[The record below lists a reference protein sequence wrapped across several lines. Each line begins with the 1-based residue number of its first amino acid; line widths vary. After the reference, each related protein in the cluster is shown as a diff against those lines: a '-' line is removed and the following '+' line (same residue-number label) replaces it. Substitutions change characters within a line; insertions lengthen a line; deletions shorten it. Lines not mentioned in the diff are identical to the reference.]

1 MKKGLK
7 SMAVV
12 SIIIASVLMILN
24 FSTDKGNEESN
35 DVVVNKEVVVPDTTS
50 TGKYEKFIINNAN
63 EMSDTYYDLTEHLDS
78 LNYSESW
85 VIKMTILIEKIRDLT
100 DEVILYDLDDV
111 PYEYEEMHELYL
123 LGAIEHNNA
132 MYLFVEGFN
141 DSDSDLIEESFESM
155 SKGNEYV
162 REAKALLKESNEM

>member
-12 SIIIASVLMILN
+12 SIIIASVLMMLN
-24 FSTDKGNEESN
+24 FSTNKGNEESD
-35 DVVVNKEVVVPDTTS
+35 DVIVNKEVVVPDTTS
-50 TGKYEKFIINNAN
+50 TGDYEEFIINNAN

-123 LGAIEHNNA
+123 LGAIEHNSA

-141 DSDSDLIEESFESM
+141 DSDSDLIKESFESM

>member
-1 MKKGLK
+1 
-7 SMAVV
+7 MAVV

-24 FSTDKGNEESN
+24 FSTNKGNEESD
-35 DVVVNKEVVVPDTTS
+35 DVIVNKEVVVPDTTS
-50 TGKYEKFIINNAN
+50 TGEYEKFIINNAN

-111 PYEYEEMHELYL
+111 PYEYEEIHELYL

-141 DSDSDLIEESFESM
+141 DSDSDLIEESFEAM

>member
-12 SIIIASVLMILN
+12 SIIIASVLMMLN
-24 FSTDKGNEESN
+24 FSTNKGNEESD
-35 DVVVNKEVVVPDTTS
+35 DVIVNKEVVVPDTTS
-50 TGKYEKFIINNAN
+50 TGDYEEFIINNAN

-111 PYEYEEMHELYL
+111 PYEYEEIHELYL

-141 DSDSDLIEESFESM
+141 DSDSDLIEESFEAM

>member
-1 MKKGLK
+1 
-7 SMAVV
+7 MAVV

-50 TGKYEKFIINNAN
+50 TGEYEKFIINNAN

-111 PYEYEEMHELYL
+111 PYEYEEIHELYL

-141 DSDSDLIEESFESM
+141 DSDSDLIEESFEAM

>member
-7 SMAVV
+7 SVAVV

-24 FSTDKGNEESN
+24 FSTNKSNEEPS
-35 DVVVNKEVVVPDTTS
+35 DVVVNKEVVAQDTTI
-50 TGKYEKFIINNAN
+50 TGEYEEFIINNAN

-78 LNYSESW
+78 LSYSESW
-85 VIKMTILIEKIRDLT
+85 VLEMIILIEKIRDLT

-132 MYLFVEGFN
+132 MYLFAEGFN
-141 DSDSDLIEESFESM
+141 DSDSDLIEESLEAM
-155 SKGNEYV
+155 SKGNEYI
-162 REAKALLKESNEM
+162 REAKALLKESGEM